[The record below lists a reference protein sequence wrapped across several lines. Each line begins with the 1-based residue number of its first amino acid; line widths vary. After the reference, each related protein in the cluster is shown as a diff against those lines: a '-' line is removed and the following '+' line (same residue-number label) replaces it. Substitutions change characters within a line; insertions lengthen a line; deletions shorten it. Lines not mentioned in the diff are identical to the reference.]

1 MIAVTN
7 SQGSFYRDV
16 IEVSIKRELTVI
28 LT

>member
-16 IEVSIKRELTVI
+16 IEVSIKRESTVI